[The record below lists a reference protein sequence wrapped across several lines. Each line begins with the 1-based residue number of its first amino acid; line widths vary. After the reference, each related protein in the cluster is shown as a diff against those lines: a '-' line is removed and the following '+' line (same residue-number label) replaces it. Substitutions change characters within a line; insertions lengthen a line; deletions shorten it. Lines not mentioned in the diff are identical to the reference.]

1 MPITEQK
8 ARAELYRRATESW
21 EHLKKTHRDTWAHYE
36 TIGTAMVEARNEIM
50 RDRGLNQPVGPG
62 YQHDMKA
69 WLAEHRLADM
79 EKGVRSRLCELI
91 DHRSEIEQTMEHW
104 TVTQRMLWNH
114 PNTVH
119 RRWKAWRA
127 NKGTPSD
134 AQVKKLNAAQ
144 QTSQQL
150 ALALEQIEQQ
160 KAHIAELEAASD
172 TASAEERK
180 PMFDAS
186 DLLKRIEQ
194 QQAQIAE
201 LEAASGKASVARAGL
216 DGPLEALVERM
227 NDKGFGERDVPDFVE
242 SKPTF
247 EPLDLIELAKWIRD
261 FADYWKRYQR
271 KIAKQSVAAVK

>member
-1 MPITEQK
+1 
-8 ARAELYRRATESW
+8 
-21 EHLKKTHRDTWAHYE
+21 
-36 TIGTAMVEARNEIM
+36 
-50 RDRGLNQPVGPG
+50 
-62 YQHDMKA
+62 
-69 WLAEHRLADM
+69 M

-91 DHRSEIEQTMEHW
+91 DHRQDVETMMDGW
-104 TVTQRMLWNH
+104 TVAQRMALNH
-114 PNTVH
+114 PNSVH
-119 RRWKAWRA
+119 RRWKASCA
-127 NKGTPSD
+127 SKGTPSA
-134 AQVKKLNAAQ
+134 AQVKRLKTAQ
-144 QTSQQL
+144 QTSHSQQL

-160 KAHIAELEAASD
+160 KAHIAELEAASH

-180 PMFDAS
+180 PMFDAN

-216 DGPLEALVERM
+216 AGPLEALVERM

-271 KIAKQSVAAVK
+271 KIAKQSAAAVK